1 MIIIIII
8 ITIII
13 IIIMIIIMIIIIM
26 IIMIIIIIIII
37 IGTTSSTW
45 SGRSPDRV
53 VPRDRPGGG
62 PETAQMGPGLAG
74 ARNGPKWIVLN
85 KKT

>member
-1 MIIIIII
+1 MIVIVIILVVVIIIVM
-8 ITIII
+8 
-13 IIIMIIIMIIIIM
+13 IMVIM
-26 IIMIIIIIIII
+26 
-37 IGTTSSTW
+37 SSLSVVLVVGSAAG
-45 SGRSPDRV
+45 SGRPEGPSR
-53 VPRDRPGGG
+53 GG